1 MTQAEA
7 FLLLIPAA
15 LLAWL
20 GLDVLDQQAELW
32 PELALLG
39 HALLAAPLALA
50 VASAAGTFRRA
61 RRREDRALPLF
72 ATRPVLHPLVVLR
85 ALSRLGRAAKSLSV
99 FGLRPIMSLCQWLSS
114 GRGWLRPVEAGSLV
128 LLGVGLVLILWQF
141 GTLAPGGR
149 LP

>member
-1 MTQAEA
+1 MTHAEA
-7 FLLLIPAA
+7 FLVLIPAA

-20 GLDVLDQQAELW
+20 GLDVLDHQAEYW

-61 RRREDRALPLF
+61 RRRNDCALPLF
-72 ATRPVLHPLVVLR
+72 ATRPVLDPLILLR

>member
-61 RRREDRALPLF
+61 RRRDDRALPLF
-72 ATRPVLHPLVVLR
+72 ATRPVLDPLILLR

-99 FGLRPIMSLCQWLSS
+99 FSLRPIMSLCQWLSS

-128 LLGVGLVLILWQF
+128 LLGVGLVLILWQL